1 MERATGRRLIWIAA
15 VAAAFLGVGERLA
28 EGSFVL
34 KMTDLNSGDEQI
46 IIDQGLPGDTSDS
59 GLVATAPDL
68 GSAYPGTL
76 LYLGPVGSFHV
87 VMTTGMSKP
96 MIGSLVNK
104 RLDMV
109 SLTVSGG
116 EGTLQIDLTDT
127 DYQFTG
133 GAGVVH
139 LTSSIGGTTDGRV
152 TAQSFADLSNVEF
165 GAAITPGPQGPFE
178 GGFNNKAFSGF
189 NMTTFVLEPEQL
201 FSISQRVTVEHFGGH
216 DATTSFDIM
225 TEVHTPEP
233 STLAIWGLGMVGIGL
248 CSWRRRR
255 SC

>member
-1 MERATGRRLIWIAA
+1 MERATGRRLIGIAA
-15 VAAAFLGVGERLA
+15 VAAAFLALGEPLA
-28 EGSFVL
+28 EAAFVL
-34 KMTDLNSGDEQI
+34 KMTDLDSGDQQI
-46 IIDQGLPGDTSDS
+46 VIDQGVMGDTSDS

-68 GSAYPGTL
+68 GSAYPGML

-87 VMTTGMSKP
+87 VMTTGAGKP
-96 MIGSLVNK
+96 LIGTPVNK

-109 SLTVSGG
+109 SLTISGG
-116 EGTLQIDLTDT
+116 EGELEIDLTDT
-127 DYQFTG
+127 DYQFRA
-133 GAGVVH
+133 GAGMMH

-165 GAAITPGPQGPFE
+165 GTAITPGLQGPFE

-189 NMTTFVLEPEQL
+189 KMTTFSLEPEQL

-233 STLAIWGLGMVGIGL
+233 STLAIWGLGMAGIGL
-248 CSWRRRR
+248 CSWRRRSR
-255 SC
+255 